1 MTMTCAEFAR
11 RVDAF
16 LAGDLTGGESA
27 RRVSDVQA
35 LTEHTEGCADCR
47 RLWARAQR
55 VPRVGRIG
63 EGDDR
68 FEQDAARGVG
78 RARDQLRA
86 AFGRMGRPPVRFGS
100 LRTPIG
106 RVFVGVSDL
115 GVCDVTFGETNEDRY
130 RNRLARWAPE
140 ISRDPDAVGPVLGE
154 LDAYFSGRLQ
164 RFTVEIDLRT
174 ATAFTARALTATR
187 TIPFGRLLSYGDIA
201 HRIGAPGAS
210 RAVGGALGRNPVP
223 IMVPCHRVVAQGG
236 RLGGFT
242 GGLDTKRALLRIEG
256 HTITEPGSVVLA
268 SGGSRFTV
276 QGSRVR

>member
-11 RVDAF
+11 HVDAF
-16 LAGDLTGGESA
+16 LAGDLTLGESSGRA
-27 RRVSDVQA
+27 SNVQV

-47 RLWARAQR
+47 RLWGHAQQW
-55 VPRVGRIG
+55 PRVGGIG
-63 EGDDR
+63 EGDDG
-68 FEQDAARGVG
+68 FERAAARGVG

-106 RVFVGVSDL
+106 RVFVGVSDR
-115 GVCDVTFGETNEDRY
+115 GVCDVTFGEANEERY
-130 RNRLARWAPE
+130 RRRLARWAPE
-140 ISRDPDAVGPVLGE
+140 ISRDADAVGPALGE

-174 ATAFTARALTATR
+174 VTAFTARVLIATR
-187 TIPFGRLLSYGDIA
+187 TIPFGRLLSYGDMA
-201 HRIGAPGAS
+201 QRIGAPGAS

-242 GGLDTKRALLRIEG
+242 GGLDTKRALLQIEG
-256 HTITEPGSVVLA
+256 HTISAPG
-268 SGGSRFTV
+268 
-276 QGSRVR
+276 RVAT